1 MATAWYED
9 WFGEAYLAL
18 YPHRDDAEAAAGVR
32 LFGRAAKPPARTSVL
47 DLACG
52 AGRHLPH
59 LEAAGHRAVGM
70 DLSGSLLVEARESV
84 GPGALLVRGDMRDL
98 PFADDSFGAVT
109 SFFTSFGYF
118 DTVEEDR
125 RVAGEM
131 ARVLRSGGSF
141 LLDYLNAPFVRE
153 SLVPSDERVVEGR
166 TVRQTR
172 WIENATVVKKIEILP
187 EGGGEPDVHHER
199 VRLYDPAELDR
210 LLASVELI
218 ATARFGDYEGA
229 PHTRASPRL
238 ILVGRAR

>member
-18 YPHRDDAEAAAGVR
+18 YPHRDEAEAASGVR
-32 LFGRAAKPPARTSVL
+32 LFREAAKPPSGAWVL

-70 DLSGSLLVEARESV
+70 DLSATLLAEAREAA

-98 PFADDSFGAVT
+98 PFAEDGFGAVT

-131 ARVLRSGGSF
+131 ARVLRSGGAF

-153 SLVPSDERVVEGR
+153 SLVPSDERVVQGR
-166 TVRQTR
+166 AVRQTR
-172 WIENATVVKKIEILP
+172 WIENATVVKKIEVLA
-187 EGGGEPDVHHER
+187 EGEGEPEVHHER
-199 VRLYDPAELDR
+199 VRLYEPAELDR
-210 LLASVELI
+210 LLGSVGLI
-218 ATARFGDYEGA
+218 STARFGDYEGA